1 MLESCA
7 ASAGDSRPALS
18 SRRNSFGGAR
28 SNFVDVPLPLEPLA
42 PLQPLDGWHASP
54 PMPGQIKV
62 RRGAGFNR
70 QAQLV
75 ASGDAKGY
83 QQPSTSH
90 AITTTIW
97 SFVVTLAFGLG
108 VVYPMK
114 GRGGTM
120 DFFTGFLVEKSLS
133 VDNLF
138 VFLMLFEYF
147 KVPEAYQQRVLK
159 WGIISALVL
168 RGFMIALGIGVIQR
182 FRPMLLL
189 FAGFSSS
196 PPGRCSRAR
205 PAAPPPRRRRALLPR
220 SPALPLAQP
229 EDDMDMADNPVM
241 KIARKLVDATDTYD
255 GDKFFTTIQGVR
267 KATPMLV
274 VLICIELSDVVFA
287 IDSIPA
293 VVGITQDPFI
303 VYTSNAFALLA
314 LRSLYV
320 LLSKSVQHLHYLR
333 HAVALILGFVG
344 VKMTL
349 EFFHMHLS
357 SGASLSVIAACLTG
371 GVVASLQ
378 RNRRLAK
385 AQTSPRSS
393 AGADAGPAFAGAHV

>member
-1 MLESCA
+1 
-7 ASAGDSRPALS
+7 
-18 SRRNSFGGAR
+18 
-28 SNFVDVPLPLEPLA
+28 
-42 PLQPLDGWHASP
+42 
-54 PMPGQIKV
+54 
-62 RRGAGFNR
+62 
-70 QAQLV
+70 
-75 ASGDAKGY
+75 
-83 QQPSTSH
+83 
-90 AITTTIW
+90 
-97 SFVVTLAFGLG
+97 
-108 VVYPMK
+108 
-114 GRGGTM
+114 
-120 DFFTGFLVEKSLS
+120 
-133 VDNLF
+133 
-138 VFLMLFEYF
+138 
-147 KVPEAYQQRVLK
+147 
-159 WGIISALVL
+159 
-168 RGFMIALGIGVIQR
+168 
-182 FRPMLLL
+182 
-189 FAGFSSS
+189 
-196 PPGRCSRAR
+196 
-205 PAAPPPRRRRALLPR
+205 
-220 SPALPLAQP
+220 
-229 EDDMDMADNPVM
+229 MDMADNPVM

-344 VKMTL
+344 AKMTL